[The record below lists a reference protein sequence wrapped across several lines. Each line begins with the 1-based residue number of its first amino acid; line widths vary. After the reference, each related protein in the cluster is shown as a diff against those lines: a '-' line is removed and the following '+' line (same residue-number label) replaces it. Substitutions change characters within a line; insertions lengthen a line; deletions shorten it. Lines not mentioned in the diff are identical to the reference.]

1 MTRVRRFQQDDAH
14 IFCAKE
20 QIQVEVKNAL
30 DFFKFVYDLFGF
42 TFELNLSTRP
52 KKYLGDIKDWDMAES
67 MLKNALDEFC
77 KENDSKWELNPEDGA
92 FYGPKID
99 IKILDALKRKHQLA
113 TVQLDYQ
120 AMVSSFTTY
129 ITS

>member
-1 MTRVRRFQQDDAH
+1 M
-14 IFCAKE
+14 
-20 QIQVEVKNAL
+20 KNAL

-42 TFELNLSTRP
+42 SFELNLSTRP
-52 KKYLGDIKDWDMAES
+52 KKYLGAIEDWDMAES

-77 KENDSKWELNPEDGA
+77 TENDAKWELNPEDGA

-120 AMVSSFTTY
+120 AMVYTMLIIYYNLYSQTL
-129 ITS
+129 